1 MQKISKVLDTGLEF
15 LTKAPGALSS
25 GGEGT
30 GHLLQSLRSPGR
42 RVSEPGF
49 CAPENQLRRERE
61 REQVSKK
68 ERHGDPSYDGVKVLY

>member
-30 GHLLQSLRSPGR
+30 GRLLE
-42 RVSEPGF
+42 RVLEARAG
-49 CAPENQLRRERE
+49 E
-61 REQVSKK
+61 
-68 ERHGDPSYDGVKVLY
+68 